1 MRRPKGVPVQARV
14 IPYMR
19 TPEEI
24 SKIRECWYNQ
34 VNQSEASRR
43 LNIARCTVRD
53 YYNRFSNGE
62 LLETKP
68 VSLLEILLLD
78 QSKQEAYAYL
88 LGLYL
93 GDGHIIKTKS
103 LKNGNEVYK
112 FRIFQDAKYV
122 NLIQLCI
129 DKMKSVFETEINI
142 CNMPGCKEI
151 ICYKNNMPE
160 IFPQHGS
167 GKKHDRE
174 IVLRNWQKDI
184 VRKYPKEFLK
194 GLIHSDGCRYDIK
207 QNEYEYVRYEF
218 KNMSSDILG
227 YFDWACSLI
236 DVDTRRHSNNKA
248 SVLRTKKDV
257 EIFES
262 FIGPKS

>member
-1 MRRPKGVPVQARV
+1 MTMWVQVPPQVSLENS
-14 IPYMR
+14 MR

-24 SKIRECWYNQ
+24 SKIRECWHNQ
-34 VNQSEASRR
+34 VNQSEASRL
-43 LNIARCTVRD
+43 LNISRATIRD

-93 GDGHIIKTKS
+93 GDGHITKTKS

-129 DKMKSVFETEINI
+129 DKMKKVFETEVNV
-142 CNMPGCKEI
+142 CNKTGCKEI
-151 ICYKNNMPE
+151 ICYKNNMTE
-160 IFPQHGS
+160 IFPQHGP
-167 GKKHDRE
+167 GKKHERE

-207 QNEYEYVRYEF
+207 QDEYEYVRYEIS
-218 KNMSSDILG
+218 NLSQDILG

-236 DVDTRRHSNNKA
+236 DVDTRRHSCGKA

-257 EIFES
+257 DMFES